1 MDCLSKETR
10 ELLRDNPEVG
20 EAIHKL
26 MDNKEEKAEVILK
39 NGKKIIIRKLST

>member
-10 ELLRDNPEVG
+10 ELLRDNPEIG

-26 MDNKEEKAEVILK
+26 IDSKNEKAKVILK
-39 NGKKIIIRKLST
+39 NGKKITIRKLRT